1 MIMKLTKEEIFT
13 LQADHIERLKAA
25 ARKLGWSYNEYV
37 ESVLLDAVYNEP
49 NAETIAAIEE
59 ARRGESAG
67 TIDTSSYEAFCK
79 SLE

>member
-1 MIMKLTKEEIFT
+1 MIMKLTKEETFT
-13 LQADHIERLKAA
+13 LQADLIERLKAA

-59 ARRGESAG
+59 ARRGEIHAPG
-67 TIDTSSYEAFCK
+67 FR
-79 SLE
+79 LEPFYGF